1 MDIQERYDYESLRF
15 FEIPKSLLIEE
26 LGEYDK
32 SVWLYDL
39 SNVLECYKIYHNGAM
54 FNYGNKDG
62 STPSLLSYK
71 KSASLVNKE
80 ARFMFARTPEIVVS
94 NVSKEEENEEVINE
108 QLSTMQSLIDNV
120 LAANSFKS
128 KVLKAGK
135 DCLIG
140 KRVAIMLNFNEETG
154 ISVNFVPATN
164 FVYEVSSVDGE
175 TLTKIVTYTLI
186 RTSSNSSNKRIF
198 AKKYEMKE
206 DGFCYVTERM
216 YDGAGREIDDYEGK
230 LEEVK
235 TLFEYIPAFVILN
248 DSLSGDLF
256 GSSEISSLQEYEAYY
271 SKMANADMDAERKSM
286 YPIYYTVDASSS
298 SSKSIDTAPGAYWD
312 LATDQNSEKA
322 SQAQVGVVEPSM
334 NYSEALDKTLK
345 RIEDNMYTEL
355 DVPNTSTENLQG
367 VVSSGK
373 TLKALY
379 WGLIMR
385 CDEKF
390 LVWKP
395 ALRFMAETIIE
406 GCMLYPKVAALY
418 VQGFKVPAFEFEI
431 EVENIYPIPED
442 ETEEKQTDIAQVN
455 AQVMSKK
462 AYMIKWRGL
471 TPKQADEELKQIAL
485 EKQLLEESFYPNDY
499 TQGGQGGQQQEEEED
514 DQEQDEEEDF
524 V

>member
-1 MDIQERYDYESLRF
+1 MEQNERYEYESLKF
-15 FEIPKSLLIEE
+15 FEIPKSLLTEE
-26 LGEYDK
+26 LGEYDRAA
-32 SVWLYDL
+32 WLYDL
-39 SNVLECYKIYHNGAM
+39 SQVIECYKIYHHGAM
-54 FNYGNKDG
+54 FAYGNRDG
-62 STPSLLSYK
+62 SLPSVLSYK

-80 ARFMFARTPEIVVS
+80 ARFMFARTPEIKVN
-94 NVSKEEENEEVINE
+94 NVSKEEENEETINK

-120 LAANSFKS
+120 LDANSFKS
-128 KVLKAGK
+128 KILKAGK

-140 KRVAIMLNFNEETG
+140 KRVAIMLNFNEDTG
-154 ISVNFVPATN
+154 ISLNFFPSTN
-164 FVYEVSSVDGE
+164 FVYEVSNVDGE
-175 TLTKIVTYTLI
+175 TLTKIVTYTLV

-206 DGFCYVTERM
+206 DGFCYVTERL
-216 YDGAGREIDDYEGK
+216 YDGAGREIGDYKGK

-256 GSSEISSLQEYEAYY
+256 GTSEISLLREYESYY

-286 YPIYYTVDASSS
+286 YPIYYTVDASPSS
-298 SSKSIDTAPGAYWD
+298 SSSIDTAPGAYWD

-406 GCMLYPKVAALY
+406 GCSLYPNVAFLY
-418 VQGFKVPAFEFEI
+418 VSDFKMPSFEFEI
-431 EVENIYPIPED
+431 DVENIYPIPED
-442 ETEEKQTDIAQVN
+442 ETEEKQTDIAQVQ

-471 TPKQADEELKQIAL
+471 TPRQADEELKQIAL
-485 EKQLLEESFYPNDY
+485 EKQLLEDSFYPN
-499 TQGGQGGQQQEEEED
+499 GFSNEEGEED
-514 DQEQDEEEDF
+514 EI
-524 V
+524 